1 MNKRQAMTLGI
12 FIRVILH
19 VECHAL
25 LAVLEDM
32 KAKNP

>member
-19 VECHAL
+19 VEYHAL
-25 LAVLEDM
+25 LALLDDV
-32 KAKNP
+32 KTKKP